1 MKSITRRQFL
11 HWAVRGTGALVVSQI
26 LSACSPKRSALP
38 TQTSLPSQTP
48 SSAPASALPPTP
60 STVLSPTA
68 IPAEISNTP
77 SSAPSAVPVLPD
89 LVVARNGEPEDLVR
103 KAVKAFGGIEKFVKN
118 GAWVIIKPNICTPYH
133 SYEYATTTNPWV
145 VAALVKL
152 CLEAGSARVQVMD
165 FPFGGPAEESYTK
178 SGIAEQVKAAGGEMA
193 YMPAFKYKS
202 YSIPNGKSLK
212 QTEIFEDILKADVLI
227 NVPIA
232 KHHSLARLTLGMKN
246 LMGVILDRGR
256 IHSDFAQRLADL
268 NSFVHPTF
276 TVVDAI
282 RILTDHG
289 PTGGNMQDVKKID
302 TIIVGQDIIA
312 VDSYG
317 ATLFG
322 KSADYLEYVKIGAA
336 MGLGRMDIE
345 NLKIEEI

>member
-1 MKSITRRQFL
+1 
-11 HWAVRGTGALVVSQI
+11 
-26 LSACSPKRSALP
+26 
-38 TQTSLPSQTP
+38 
-48 SSAPASALPPTP
+48 
-60 STVLSPTA
+60 
-68 IPAEISNTP
+68 
-77 SSAPSAVPVLPD
+77 
-89 LVVARNGEPEDLVR
+89 
-103 KAVKAFGGIEKFVKN
+103 
-118 GAWVIIKPNICTPYH
+118 
-133 SYEYATTTNPWV
+133 
-145 VAALVKL
+145 
-152 CLEAGSARVQVMD
+152 MD
-165 FPFGGPAEESYTK
+165 FPFGGPAEESYK
-178 SGIAEQVKAAGGEMA
+178 MSGVAEQVKAAGGEMA

-202 YSIPNGKSLK
+202 YPIPNGKSLK

-289 PTGGNMQDVKKID
+289 PTGGDMKDVKKID

-322 KSADYLEYVKIGAA
+322 KTAEYLEYVKLGAA
-336 MGLGRMDIE
+336 MGLGRMDLE